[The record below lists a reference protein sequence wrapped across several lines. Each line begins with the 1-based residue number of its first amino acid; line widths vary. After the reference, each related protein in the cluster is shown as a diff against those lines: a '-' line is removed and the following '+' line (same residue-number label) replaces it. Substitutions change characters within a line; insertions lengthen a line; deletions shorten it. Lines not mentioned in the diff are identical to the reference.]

1 MKRPIALTGNTKRH
15 VSKAFW
21 TLLTAVI
28 TVVMISPFFWMLS
41 TSFKAVQA
49 QFLIPPQLIP
59 KEPTLENYAILI
71 DPEWYFPDY
80 FLNSTIVAFGTTG
93 LALCVA
99 LLASYALSRFR
110 LPGRK
115 TLMLFILMAQMFPSI
130 LLLLTLYLVATRL
143 HLLNNY
149 LGLILADT
157 VIVLPF
163 SVWMLKSYFDSI
175 PRDLDDMAMIDGC
188 NPLQVLTKVLF
199 PSLAPGLAA
208 VGLFCFA
215 VSWDEF
221 VYALTFMNVPDMR
234 TIPPGIVLSFIQEL
248 QISWG
253 SMMAVSVV
261 TSAPLVILFIFLQ
274 RYLVAGLTAGAVK
287 G

>member
-1 MKRPIALTGNTKRH
+1 VAISRATRH
-15 VSKAFW
+15 RINKILW
-21 TLLTAVI
+21 TLLTAIV
-28 TVVMISPFFWMLS
+28 TMLVISPFFWMLS
-41 TSFKAVQA
+41 TSFKKVQD
-49 QFLIPPQLIP
+49 QFLIPPQLVP
-59 KEPTLENYAILI
+59 QQPTLENYAILI
-71 DPEWYFPDY
+71 DPEWYFPNY
-80 FLNSTIVAFGTTG
+80 FLNSTIVACGTTG

-99 LLASYALSRFR
+99 LMASYALSRFR
-110 LPGRK
+110 LPGRRS
-115 TLMLFILMAQMFPSI
+115 LMLFILMAQMFPSI
-130 LLLLTLYLVATRL
+130 LLLLSLYLVATRL

-188 NPLQVLTKVLF
+188 NPLQVLTKVLL

-221 VYALTFMNVPDMR
+221 VYALTFMNIPYMR

-253 SMMAVSVV
+253 AMMAVSVV
-261 TSAPLVILFIFLQ
+261 TSAPLVVLFIFLQ